1 MNLGDFPKTE
11 SLPRLASGK
20 PRRKKTQKTAQN
32 VVKTDNQEFA
42 EELKEFEA
50 FFPKSK
56 DSDLTVIKE
65 EIV

>member
-1 MNLGDFPKTE
+1 MNLGDLPKTE
-11 SLPRLASGK
+11 SLPRLASEK

-32 VVKTDNQEFA
+32 AVKTDNPEYA

-56 DSDLTVIKE
+56 DSAVTVIKE

>member
-1 MNLGDFPKTE
+1 MNLGDLPKTE

-32 VVKTDNQEFA
+32 VVKTDNPEFA
-42 EELKEFEA
+42 EELKEFEE